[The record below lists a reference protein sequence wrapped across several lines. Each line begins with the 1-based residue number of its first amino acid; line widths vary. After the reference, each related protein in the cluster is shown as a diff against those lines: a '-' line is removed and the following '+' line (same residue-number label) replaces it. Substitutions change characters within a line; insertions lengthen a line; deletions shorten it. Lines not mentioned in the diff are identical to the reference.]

1 MTTTVNLQ
9 VPFEFLLQA
18 LQTLS
23 PREKYTLL
31 EQLEEDLFQS
41 EDDMENDPIVAVAVL
56 ASRQAYQQGD
66 HVTIQDYI
74 ASQTD
79 LQRHHPEACSKRA

>member
-1 MTTTVNLQ
+1 MPTTINIQ

-23 PREKYTLL
+23 PGEKYTLL
-31 EQLEEDLFQS
+31 EQLEDDLFKS
-41 EDDMENDPIVAVAVL
+41 EEDVETDPIVSAAVL

-66 HVTIQDYI
+66 YVTIQDYI
-74 ASQTD
+74 ASQT
-79 LQRHHPEACSKRA
+79 P

>member
-1 MTTTVNLQ
+1 MPTTIDIQ

-23 PREKYTLL
+23 PGKKYTLL
-31 EQLEEDLFQS
+31 EQLEDDLFQS
-41 EDDMENDPIVAVAVL
+41 EEDVETDPIVSAAVL

-66 HVTIQDYI
+66 YVTIQDYI
-74 ASQTD
+74 ASQT
-79 LQRHHPEACSKRA
+79 P

>member
-18 LQTLS
+18 LQALS
-23 PREKYTLL
+23 PTEKYTLL
-31 EQLEEDLFQS
+31 ERLEEDLFQS
-41 EDDMENDPIVAVAVL
+41 EDDIESDPIVAAAVL

-66 HVTIQDYI
+66 YVTIQDYI
-74 ASQTD
+74 ARQT
-79 LQRHHPEACSKRA
+79 L

>member
-1 MTTTVNLQ
+1 MPTTINIQ

-31 EQLEEDLFQS
+31 EQLEDDLFQS
-41 EDDMENDPIVAVAVL
+41 EEDVETDPIVSAAVL

-66 HVTIQDYI
+66 YVTIQDYI
-74 ASQTD
+74 ASQT
-79 LQRHHPEACSKRA
+79 S

>member
-1 MTTTVNLQ
+1 MPTTINIQ

-31 EQLEEDLFQS
+31 EQLEDDLFQS
-41 EDDMENDPIVAVAVL
+41 EEDVETDPIVSAAVL

-66 HVTIQDYI
+66 YVTIQDYI
-74 ASQTD
+74 ASQT
-79 LQRHHPEACSKRA
+79 P

>member
-1 MTTTVNLQ
+1 MPTTINIQ

-23 PREKYTLL
+23 PGEKYTLL
-31 EQLEEDLFQS
+31 EQLEDDLFQS
-41 EDDMENDPIVAVAVL
+41 EEDVETDPIVSAAVL

-66 HVTIQDYI
+66 YVTIQDYI
-74 ASQTD
+74 ASQT
-79 LQRHHPEACSKRA
+79 S

>member
-9 VPFEFLLQA
+9 VPVEFLLQA

-23 PREKYTLL
+23 AREKYTLL
-31 EQLEEDLFQS
+31 ERLEEDLFQS
-41 EDDMENDPIVAVAVL
+41 EEDMENDPIVAEAVL

-66 HVTIQDYI
+66 YVTIQGYI
-74 ASQTD
+74 ASQT
-79 LQRHHPEACSKRA
+79 P

>member
-1 MTTTVNLQ
+1 MPTTINIQ

-23 PREKYTLL
+23 PGEKYTLL
-31 EQLEEDLFQS
+31 EQLEDDLFQS
-41 EDDMENDPIVAVAVL
+41 EEDVETDPIVSAAVL

-66 HVTIQDYI
+66 YVTIQDYI
-74 ASQTD
+74 ASQT
-79 LQRHHPEACSKRA
+79 P

>member
-1 MTTTVNLQ
+1 MPTTIDIQ

-31 EQLEEDLFQS
+31 EQLEDDLFQS
-41 EDDMENDPIVAVAVL
+41 EEDVETDPIVSAAVL

-66 HVTIQDYI
+66 YVTIQDYI
-74 ASQTD
+74 ASQT
-79 LQRHHPEACSKRA
+79 P

>member
-1 MTTTVNLQ
+1 MPTTINIQ

-23 PREKYTLL
+23 PGEKYTLL
-31 EQLEEDLFQS
+31 EQLEDDLFQS
-41 EDDMENDPIVAVAVL
+41 EEDVETDPIVSAAVL

-66 HVTIQDYI
+66 YVTIQDYI
-74 ASQTD
+74 ASQT
-79 LQRHHPEACSKRA
+79 L

>member
-1 MTTTVNLQ
+1 MPTTINIQ

-23 PREKYTLL
+23 PGEKYTLL
-31 EQLEEDLFQS
+31 EQLEDDLFQS
-41 EDDMENDPIVAVAVL
+41 EEDVETDPFVSAAVL

-66 HVTIQDYI
+66 YVTIQDYI
-74 ASQTD
+74 ASQT
-79 LQRHHPEACSKRA
+79 P

>member
-23 PREKYTLL
+23 PTEKYTLL
-31 EQLEEDLFQS
+31 ERLEEDLFQS
-41 EDDMENDPIVAVAVL
+41 EDDMESDPIVAAAVL

-66 HVTIQDYI
+66 YVTVQDYI
-74 ASQTD
+74 ARQT
-79 LQRHHPEACSKRA
+79 P

>member
-1 MTTTVNLQ
+1 MTNIVNIQ

-31 EQLEEDLFQS
+31 ERLEEDLFQS
-41 EDDMENDPIVAVAVL
+41 EDDMENDPIVTAAVL

-66 HVTIQDYI
+66 YVTIQDYI
-74 ASQTD
+74 ARQAS
-79 LQRHHPEACSKRA
+79 

>member
-1 MTTTVNLQ
+1 MTNIVNIQ

-31 EQLEEDLFQS
+31 ERLEEDLFQS
-41 EDDMENDPIVAVAVL
+41 EDDTENDPIVAAAVL
-56 ASRQAYQQGD
+56 ASRQAYQRGD
-66 HVTIQDYI
+66 YVTIQDYI
-74 ASQTD
+74 ARQAS
-79 LQRHHPEACSKRA
+79 

>member
-1 MTTTVNLQ
+1 MPTTINIQ

-23 PREKYTLL
+23 PGEKYTLL
-31 EQLEEDLFQS
+31 EQLEDDLFQS
-41 EDDMENDPIVAVAVL
+41 EEDVETDQIVSAAVL

-66 HVTIQDYI
+66 YVTIQDYI
-74 ASQTD
+74 ASQT
-79 LQRHHPEACSKRA
+79 P